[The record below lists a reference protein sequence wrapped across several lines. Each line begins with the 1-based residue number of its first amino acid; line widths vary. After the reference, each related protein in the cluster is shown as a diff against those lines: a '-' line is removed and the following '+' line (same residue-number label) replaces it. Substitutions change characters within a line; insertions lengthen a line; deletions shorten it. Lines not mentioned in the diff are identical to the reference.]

1 MLPCMLGRS
10 ATGSRLIPQR
20 CASSKAVGWL
30 SATGAGGSRS
40 SAMGTA
46 ALRMAKNRNVEKG
59 AEIAVRL
66 MEAAVDDI
74 AFDSGAFSVAGTDR
88 TVTFGVVKAAFDPA
102 SLLDG
107 PGLSSHAV
115 YRGTVANCSG
125 GCHAREVEIDPETG
139 AATIESYVVVDDF
152 GTVLDQPLVER
163 QVHGEVA
170 RGAGQALLES
180 ALYDEEGQV
189 LTASLMNYA
198 MPRVA
203 EFCSFQV
210 KTSAVQTTANPLGV
224 KGVGEAG
231 AVGDLSAAM
240 NAIADALAFWRIDVP
255 DMPATL
261 LRFWTTIQ
269 EARSA
274 RGT

>member
-125 GCHAREVEIDPETG
+125 GCHVREVEIDPETG
-139 AATIESYVVVDDF
+139 VTK
-152 GTVLDQPLVER
+152 TMW
-163 QVHGEVA
+163 QV
-170 RGAGQALLES
+170 
-180 ALYDEEGQV
+180 
-189 LTASLMNYA
+189 TFCINFMNYISV
-198 MPRVA
+198 MHCLNVTDKWL
-203 EFCSFQV
+203 QLVV
-210 KTSAVQTTANPLGV
+210 K
-224 KGVGEAG
+224 
-231 AVGDLSAAM
+231 
-240 NAIADALAFWRIDVP
+240 
-255 DMPATL
+255 
-261 LRFWTTIQ
+261 
-269 EARSA
+269 
-274 RGT
+274 